1 MLEWLVSG
9 GVQEMVTLAPGSALE
24 AGWADEGAEDIWEE
38 ELSCWRWNKVL
49 VSTGHCSAA
58 RNSPLG
64 PALLS

>member
-1 MLEWLVSG
+1 
-9 GVQEMVTLAPGSALE
+9 MVTLAPGSALE